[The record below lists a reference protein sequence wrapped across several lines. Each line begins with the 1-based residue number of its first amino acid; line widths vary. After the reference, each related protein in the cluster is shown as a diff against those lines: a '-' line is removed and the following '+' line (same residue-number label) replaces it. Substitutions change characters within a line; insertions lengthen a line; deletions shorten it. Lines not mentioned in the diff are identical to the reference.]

1 MALGQEASSQVC
13 IWPHWV
19 AMVVVLL
26 LQVELVVCSLV
37 YCRAV
42 RRARA
47 EGSNCKKT
55 KERENIQVKLRHETL
70 EGLRYAEG
78 RRRGSRV
85 WCKLALTTA
94 SSISSAL

>member
-1 MALGQEASSQVC
+1 MCVRELATWHSAKRRAHWFASVL
-13 IWPHWV
+13 HWV
-19 AMVVVLL
+19 AMVVVRL

-55 KERENIQVKLRHETL
+55 RKREREENIQVKLRHEIL
-70 EGLRYAEG
+70 EELRPVEG
-78 RRRGSRV
+78 RR
-85 WCKLALTTA
+85 TA
-94 SSISSAL
+94 SGISSAL

>member
-1 MALGQEASSQVC
+1 MCVRELATWHSAKRRAHWFASGL
-13 IWPHWV
+13 HWV

-55 KERENIQVKLRHETL
+55 RKRERENIQVKLRHEIL
-70 EGLRYAEG
+70 EELMPAKG
-78 RRRGSRV
+78 RR
-85 WCKLALTTA
+85 TA
-94 SSISSAL
+94 SGISSAL

>member
-1 MALGQEASSQVC
+1 MALGQEALSLLVC

-19 AMVVVLL
+19 AMVVVLLL

-55 KERENIQVKLRHETL
+55 RERENIQVKLRQEIL
-70 EGLRYAEG
+70 EGQEG
-78 RRRGSRV
+78 RS
-85 WCKLALTTA
+85 TE
-94 SSISSAL
+94 